1 LATVQTN
8 SCDSHCAL
16 SKEEGDTVFQLL
28 IYRHSGDGHSDVT
41 MPISTM
47 KHSGDGRSEVL
58 MPVLLQSTVAM
69 GIDDVTTEFLK
80 TEIDNRFIH
89 SIYYTIYF

>member
-1 LATVQTN
+1 
-8 SCDSHCAL
+8 
-16 SKEEGDTVFQLL
+16 
-28 IYRHSGDGHSDVT
+28 
-41 MPISTM
+41 
-47 KHSGDGRSEVL
+47 
-58 MPVLLQSTVAM
+58 VLLQSTVAM